1 MGFRQ
6 MVTNLS
12 DTRDWFCGK
21 IFFPGTGD
29 YDGERWGWGVVSS
42 VLRLLCTFILL
53 LLYQL
58 HPRSSDIRSQ
68 RLGIPVLV

>member
-29 YDGERWGWGVVSS
+29 YDGERWGWWFQVCYVYCALLFYYYYISS
-42 VLRLLCTFILL
+42 TPDHQTLDPRGWGSLC
-53 LLYQL
+53 
-58 HPRSSDIRSQ
+58 
-68 RLGIPVLV
+68 

>member
-12 DTRDWFCGK
+12 DTRDWFCRK

-29 YDGERWGWGVVSS
+29 YDGERWGDGFKCV
-42 VLRLLCTFILL
+42 TFTVHFYSIITISAPP
-53 LLYQL
+53 QI
-58 HPRSSDIRSQ
+58 IRH
-68 RLGIPVLV
+68 